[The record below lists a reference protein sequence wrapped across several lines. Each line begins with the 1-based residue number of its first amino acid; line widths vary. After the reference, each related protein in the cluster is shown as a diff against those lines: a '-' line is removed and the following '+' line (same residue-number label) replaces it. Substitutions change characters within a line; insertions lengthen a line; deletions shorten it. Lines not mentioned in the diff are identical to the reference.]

1 MEQKIKK
8 VKKIGQLYTDQLA
21 KMGLISLQKF
31 ISLIH
36 TV

>member
-1 MEQKIKK
+1 MEQKKK
-8 VKKIGQLYTDQLA
+8 VKKIGQLYRDQLA